1 LAEVL
6 QKFEPQHLEQL
17 TVPDA
22 ILEDDLVREQLSD
35 ACRLILRAAAIGDT
49 KTREQHVIE
58 VDQIIATSVGISLD
72 ELQS

>member
-1 LAEVL
+1 M
-6 QKFEPQHLEQL
+6 EQL
-17 TVPDA
+17 TVPNA

-35 ACRLILRAAAIGDT
+35 ACRLILQAAAIGDT
-49 KTREQHVIE
+49 KTREQHLLE